1 MRCVAG
7 RGNCA
12 RGDLKRFRDFVRNDH
27 LMADSYTV
35 TSDSGPLAGYRVL
48 ELGSTVAG
56 PFCGRLFA
64 DFGDEVI
71 KVEAADGDPVRSM
84 GRRYQST
91 SLWAASIFRNK
102 SLIAIDLRT
111 PQGQDIVRSIAAK
124 CDFLIENFRPGS
136 LEAWGLGYDE
146 LAAINPG
153 LIMIRIS
160 GYGQTG
166 PYRERPGYG
175 VICEAVSGLRHITG
189 DPDRPPGRIATST
202 TDYITG
208 LYAAFGAMLALEA
221 RHKTGKGQV
230 IDAALYEG
238 AFSFMEPHVPA
249 FEKLGEVA
257 MRAGSRLPGSAPNNL
272 YPTGDNQYIH
282 ITAVSDVIFKRIAT
296 VIGLP
301 ALADDARF
309 KTALARVEHEDAIDA
324 IITGWTLA
332 HDCAEAERKLHAAE
346 VPAARIYTMADIF
359 KDPHYA
365 ARGMLA
371 QVPDDKLGTVT
382 MPNVVPKL
390 SATPG
395 AIRHSG
401 HRVGQD
407 TRRVLTELAGLSAKE
422 IAQLEAR
429 HVIACDRTSDA
440 ARSVEGLEAS

>member
-1 MRCVAG
+1 MTIPSTE
-7 RGNCA
+7 
-12 RGDLKRFRDFVRNDH
+12 KI
-27 LMADSYTV
+27 
-35 TSDSGPLAGYRVL
+35 GPLAGYRVL

-64 DFGDEVI
+64 DFGAEVI

-84 GRRYQST
+84 GKRYNNK

-102 SLIAIDLRT
+102 ALISVDLRKSE
-111 PQGQDIVRSIAAK
+111 GQAIVKKITAH

-136 LEAWGLGYDE
+136 LEAWGLGYDD
-146 LAAINPG
+146 LAKINAG

-208 LYAAFGAMLALEA
+208 LYAAFGAMLALES

-249 FEKLGEVA
+249 FDKLGSIA
-257 MRAGSRLPGSAPNNL
+257 MRAGSRLPGNAPNNL
-272 YPTGDNQYIH
+272 YPTADDQYIH
-282 ITAVSDVIFKRIAT
+282 ITAASDAVFRRIAAT
-296 VIGLP
+296 IGEP
-301 ALADDARF
+301 ALSNDPRF
-309 KTALARVEHEDAIDA
+309 KTAVARAENEDAIDDL
-324 IITGWTLA
+324 ITRWTLR
-332 HDCAEAERKLHAAE
+332 HTCAECEQTLHAAE
-346 VPAARIYTMADIF
+346 VPAARIYTVADIF

-371 QVPDDKLGTVT
+371 KVPDDDLGTVT
-382 MPNVVPKL
+382 MTNVVPRL

-401 HRVGQD
+401 RRVGQD
-407 TRRVLTELAGLSAKE
+407 TRQVLRELAGLSVEE
-422 IAQLEAR
+422 ISRLEDER
-429 HVIACDRTSDA
+429 IVVCDQPDGTIRN
-440 ARSVEGLEAS
+440 VEASEST

>member
-1 MRCVAG
+1 MATEK
-7 RGNCA
+7 NK
-12 RGDLKRFRDFVRNDH
+12 LKT
-27 LMADSYTV
+27 A
-35 TSDSGPLAGYRVL
+35 GPLAGYRVL

-64 DFGDEVI
+64 DFGAEVI

-84 GRRYQST
+84 GKRYKNK

-102 SLIAIDLRT
+102 SLIAVDLRK
-111 PQGQDIVRSIAAK
+111 PRGQQLVKTIAAK

-146 LAAINPG
+146 LAKLNPG

-175 VICEAVSGLRHITG
+175 VICEAVSGIRHITG

-221 RHKTGKGQV
+221 RHKTGQGQV

-249 FEKLGEVA
+249 FEKLGTVA
-257 MRAGSRLPGSAPNNL
+257 MRAGSRLPGNTPNNL
-272 YPTGDNQYIH
+272 YPTADQQYIH
-282 ITAVSDVIFKRIAT
+282 ITAASDAVFKRTAKA
-296 VIGLP
+296 IGEP
-301 ALADDARF
+301 ALATDARF
-309 KTALARVEHEDAIDA
+309 ATAIARAENEDAIDD
-324 IITGWTLA
+324 IITRWTLQ
-332 HDCAEAERKLHAAE
+332 HTCAEVEKLLHAAE

-359 KDPHYA
+359 ADPHYA

-371 QVPDDKLGTVT
+371 QVPDDDLGTVT
-382 MPNVVPKL
+382 IPDVVPKL
-390 SATPG
+390 SMTPG

-401 HRVGQD
+401 HRIGQD
-407 TRRVLTELAGLSAKE
+407 TRKVLMELAGLSAE
-422 IAQLEAR
+422 EVSALETAD
-429 HVIACDRTSDA
+429 IITCDA
-440 ARSVEGLEAS
+440 EAMPETAEKL

>member
-1 MRCVAG
+1 MTT
-7 RGNCA
+7 
-12 RGDLKRFRDFVRNDH
+12 
-27 LMADSYTV
+27 DSIPNH
-35 TSDSGPLAGYRVL
+35 GPLAGYRVL

-64 DFGDEVI
+64 DFGAEVI
-71 KVEAADGDPVRSM
+71 KVEGAEGDPVRSM
-84 GRRYQST
+84 GKQYRDK

-102 SLIAIDLRT
+102 SLIAVDLRK
-111 PQGQDIVRSIAAK
+111 PEGQNLIRKLAAK
-124 CDFLIENFRPGS
+124 CDFLIENFRPGA

-146 LAAINPG
+146 LARINPG

-221 RHKTGKGQV
+221 RHKSGKGQV

-257 MRAGSRLPGSAPNNL
+257 MRAGSRLPGSAPNSL
-272 YPTGDNQYIH
+272 YPTSDGQYIH
-282 ITAVSDVIFKRIAT
+282 ITAASDAVFRRVMKA
-296 VIGLP
+296 IGEP

-324 IITGWTLA
+324 IITRWTLA

-365 ARGMLA
+365 ARDMLA
-371 QVPDDKLGTVT
+371 RVPDDEFGTVT

-401 HRVGQD
+401 HRVGED
-407 TRRVLTELAGLSAKE
+407 TRRVLMELAELSAEE

-429 HVIACDRTSDA
+429 HVIACDQSGDA
-440 ARSVEGLEAS
+440 ARGVEASEASLTAR